1 MKNLLQ
7 DSGPGKSLSLITT
20 AISYIGGLA
29 IFTSSFIMNGTIPT
43 REESISL
50 VIFLLGLNSV
60 TASID
65 LSMIIRTWKG
75 IKTTKRQYNNKK
87 TGE

>member
-1 MKNLLQ
+1 MKHLLQ

-20 AISYIGGLA
+20 AISYIAGLA
-29 IFTSSFIMNGTIPT
+29 IFISSFIMNRTIPT

-65 LSMIIRTWKG
+65 LSMIIRTWRG
-75 IKTTKRQYNNKK
+75 IKTNKKQYNNKNK
-87 TGE
+87 E

>member
-20 AISYIGGLA
+20 AISYISGLA
-29 IFTSSFIMNGTIPT
+29 IFTCSFIINSTIPT
-43 REESISL
+43 KEESISL

-65 LSMIIRTWKG
+65 LSMIIRTWRG
-75 IKTTKRQYNNKK
+75 IKTNKKQYNNKNK
-87 TGE
+87 G

>member
-1 MKNLLQ
+1 MKHLLQ

-20 AISYIGGLA
+20 SISYIAGLA
-29 IFTSSFIMNGTIPT
+29 IFTTSFIINSTIPT

-65 LSMIIRTWKG
+65 LSMIIRTWRG
-75 IKTTKRQYNNKK
+75 IKTGKKQYNNKNK
-87 TGE
+87 E

>member
-1 MKNLLQ
+1 MKHLLQ

-20 AISYIGGLA
+20 AISYIAGLV
-29 IFTSSFIMNGTIPT
+29 IFTSSFIINSTIPT

-65 LSMIIRTWKG
+65 LSMIIRTWRG
-75 IKTTKRQYNNKK
+75 IKTNKKQYNNKNK
-87 TGE
+87 E